1 MHPVSVTDSD
11 LKRATQRRLDAAA
24 GYLALGMIQE
34 ANDEIE
40 AIPTPAKIS
49 KDVMGARVEIYSAAR
64 EWEHMREVA
73 AFLVREWPE
82 DAQHWISLANAT
94 RRCRSITEAV
104 AHLVN
109 AMALHPDEPI
119 IPFNLAC
126 YAAQAG
132 RIEDAKLCLVRA
144 IALSPDI
151 RQRALDDPDLEPLW
165 AGVGKHPQKHD

>member
-1 MHPVSVTDSD
+1 
-11 LKRATQRRLDAAA
+11 
-24 GYLALGMIQE
+24 MIQE

-40 AIPTPAKIS
+40 EIPTPTKIS
-49 KDVMGARVEIYSAAR
+49 KNVMAARVEIYSAAR
-64 EWEHMREVA
+64 AWEHMREVA

-82 DAQHWISLANAT
+82 EAHHWIALANAT

-119 IPFNLAC
+119 IPFTLAC

-165 AGVGKHPQKHD
+165 AGLGKHPSKA